1 MRERDR
7 ENLKMIEYQR
17 KPKYMTV
24 AMVAEYIQLS
34 KATIYLLVSQN
45 RIPHLKVLGKN
56 RFERG
61 QIDDWMMSQQVRSQL
76 PQLPKF

>member
-1 MRERDR
+1 MK
-7 ENLKMIEYQR
+7 ENTKEYIKMIEYQR

-24 AMVAEYIQLS
+24 PMVAEYVQLS

-56 RFERG
+56 RFDRG
-61 QIDDWMMSQQVRSQL
+61 QIDEWMMSQQVKSQL
-76 PQLPKF
+76 PQLPRF